1 MEWSMFLITMGM
13 LMAFGFIGIGV
24 CIGDGLAK
32 TQLHKCDNNPD
43 VSGGDTDLSDSGMG
57 ETDRAEH
64 SGQDLGSDEPSPEL
78 VASVL
83 TVLRMG
89 ASQTEKAI
97 IDYLLTKEGRQQNE

>member
-1 MEWSMFLITMGM
+1 MEWSIFLISMGM
-13 LMAFGFIGIGV
+13 LMSLGLIGIGV

-32 TQLHKCDNNPD
+32 AQLHKCDNSPD

-64 SGQDLGSDEPSPEL
+64 SGQDLGSDVPSPEL

-83 TVLRMG
+83 AVLRMG
-89 ASQTEKAI
+89 ASQREKEV
-97 IDYLLTKEGRQQNE
+97 IDYLLTKEGRN